1 MNLPNKITLFR
12 VLMIP
17 VFLLVYIA
25 KPFGYEASL
34 WTALAIFAIA
44 SISDAVDG
52 ALARRYGLVT
62 NFGKLMDPL
71 ADKLLVCAAIV
82 AFVASGTIPGWAGIV
97 FISREFFVSGL
108 RQLALE
114 QNVVLAA
121 SVGGKIKTVTQ
132 MVLIHFILVPIP
144 SFIYGAFPVVL
155 TVRDIIVWILLILSI
170 ITSILSGLDYGYKN
184 WGLIHFRNKGHNPG
198 GATLSD
204 SLGEPKGGGK

>member
-12 VLMIP
+12 VCMIP
-17 VFLLVYIA
+17 IFLFFYMV
-25 KPFGYEASL
+25 KPFGEAASL
-34 WTALAIFAIA
+34 WVALTVFAVA

-52 ALARRYGLVT
+52 KMARRYGLVT

-114 QNVVLAA
+114 QRTVLAA
-121 SVGGKIKTVTQ
+121 SVGGKIKTVMQ
-132 MVLIHFILVPIP
+132 MILIHTILVPIP
-144 SFIYGAFPVVL
+144 AFIYDPL
-155 TVRDIIVWILLILSI
+155 PIILPIRDVIVWILLILSVVA
-170 ITSILSGLDYGYKN
+170 SVLSGLDYGYKN
-184 WGLIHFRNKGHNPG
+184 WGLIHYKSKGLNK
-198 GATLSD
+198 
-204 SLGEPKGGGK
+204 

>member
-12 VLMIP
+12 VCMIP
-17 VFLLVYIA
+17 IFLIIYMA
-25 KPFGYEASL
+25 KPFGEVASL
-34 WTALAIFAIA
+34 WLALTVFAIA

-52 ALARRYGLVT
+52 SLARRYGLIT

-114 QNVVLAA
+114 QRTVLAA
-121 SVGGKIKTVTQ
+121 SVGGKIKTVMQ
-132 MVLIHFILVPIP
+132 MILIHTILVPIP
-144 SFIYGAFPVVL
+144 AFIYGPL
-155 TVRDIIVWILLILSI
+155 PIILPIRDVIVWILLIFSVVA
-170 ITSILSGLDYGYKN
+170 SVLSGLDYGYKN
-184 WGLIHFRNKGHNPG
+184 WGLIRYK
-198 GATLSD
+198 SK
-204 SLGEPKGGGK
+204 SVSK

>member
-17 VFLLVYIA
+17 VFLVVYFA
-25 KPFGYEASL
+25 KPFGHVASL
-34 WTALAIFAIA
+34 WVALTIFAVA

-52 ALARRYGLVT
+52 HLARRYGLVT

-82 AFVASGTIPGWAGIV
+82 AFVASGTIPGWAGVV

-114 QNVVLAA
+114 QGAVLAA

-144 SFIYGAFPVVL
+144 AFLYGWIPQIQGI
-155 TVRDIIVWILLILSI
+155 RDVIVWILLILSI
-170 ITSILSGLDYGYKN
+170 VSSILSGLDYGYKN
-184 WGLIHFRNKGHNPG
+184 WGLLHFKNTG
-198 GATLSD
+198 S
-204 SLGEPKGGGK
+204 GK

>member
-17 VFLLVYIA
+17 VFLLVYMA
-25 KPFGYEASL
+25 KPFGEVASL

-44 SISDAVDG
+44 SISDAIDG
-52 ALARRYGLVT
+52 ALARRYGLMT

-71 ADKLLVCAAIV
+71 ADKLLVCAALV
-82 AFVASGTIPGWAGIV
+82 AFVASGTIPGWAGVI

-132 MVLIHFILVPIP
+132 MVLIHFVLVPIP
-144 SFIYGAFPVVL
+144 PFLTDAFPVVQPA
-155 TVRDIIVWILLILSI
+155 REAIVWVLLILSI
-170 ITSILSGLDYGYKN
+170 VASVLSMLDYGYKN
-184 WGLIHFRNKGHNPG
+184 WGLLHFRNTG
-198 GATLSD
+198 GS
-204 SLGEPKGGGK
+204 GK